1 MVLSRNR
8 YCMSISLFNNGSG
21 HYTLFN
27 IITELNTLAT
37 DYKVII

>member
-8 YCMSISLFNNGSG
+8 YCMFISLFNNGSD

-27 IITELNTLAT
+27 IITELNTFSIEYEVT
-37 DYKVII
+37 I